1 MSEPG
6 QPQDGAVPPEPAAP
20 MSATQQEAIA
30 AAAAVAAVAKAV
42 EPERASFVRLF
53 SLSERIGR
61 LRFLVYAMVAGISCS
76 VLLFAIFQAAGY
88 LPYSVAMLLY
98 RILYICTTSVVLPVI
113 LFVLSIRRLHDMDKP
128 GWWVVLGA
136 AVFFL
141 AKWIPIASLA
151 MPVMFLFLLA
161 YPGSKG
167 ANRFGPLPPRN
178 GQALITTS
186 LVLPVALFLLFAG
199 SEQRRREAA
208 ASNAQRSAPGMDGL
222 RQYSPVPLPG
232 APAKPPPPP
241 LKRYDQPR

>member
-1 MSEPG
+1 MS
-6 QPQDGAVPPEPAAP
+6 AAP
-20 MSATQQEAIA
+20 ISETQREAIA

-178 GQALITTS
+178 GQALVVTS
-186 LVLPVALFLLFAG
+186 VILPAALFLFFAS
-199 SEQRRREAA
+199 SEQRRRAA
-208 ASNAQRSAPGMDGL
+208 ASNTQRSAPGMDGL
-222 RQYSPVPLPG
+222 RQYAPVPLPG
-232 APAKPPPPP
+232 APAKPPPAP